1 MALRIGA
8 ERTETETCL
17 VRLPWVRQ
25 GDVCA
30 YSARAC
36 SPGPEL
42 QCTCVTH
49 CSGCV
54 LARLPCLP
62 ILVKCQVNRGLPEN
76 SVWRSDPAL
85 PLLSHLPSSEAG
97 APSALLQL
105 FTGESGQDHVK
116 PLGCPSFSCSPE

>member
-1 MALRIGA
+1 MHAGQAPLFA
-8 ERTETETCL
+8 NPCEM
-17 VRLPWVRQ
+17 
-25 GDVCA
+25 
-30 YSARAC
+30 
-36 SPGPEL
+36 
-42 QCTCVTH
+42 
-49 CSGCV
+49 SGE
-54 LARLPCLP
+54 P
-62 ILVKCQVNRGLPEN
+62 GLPEN